1 ENLPTAIR
9 VPARRITYM
18 SGVNALTGGLRKGN
32 SNVVSSNKLN
42 FNKEF
47 CNNKPI
53 KLIQETRIKA
63 PTTIIPL
70 RKSTL
75 ANFSKVNTAPKSRT
89 RAIAHKDTQVKFK
102 SNPASNVVSSSK
114 LKSVSNKPTKPIQE
128 TRIKAPTTTVPLR
141 KPTIASLSKV
151 NTAPKSRTRATAHKD
166 TQVKFKSNPASLEEI
181 LSSKTANDADKK
193 RSQTLIGRGLRPK
206 STVGTANRINRM
218 TDLSRSRMTYSY
230 RVKKPCDSKTSGALR
245 VPRIPTKVSS
255 STRPLST
262 ARESLLMTPARRYPS
277 SITRRITTSYVNK
290 GVSVLGNIKANRL
303 TMISNLGQKNP
314 EITPDSLLE
323 PMRNLKLRRLS
334 RKPIT
339 IDDLKP
345 SIDTPS
351 KLDEVLELAAS
362 IPLPPSPVSEHEAL
376 VNVDKQQKCEGDKE
390 PPNGSHLP
398 TVEEFRLFE
407 ELEKL
412 EKQLEQEISEVVTP
426 ANN

>member
-1 ENLPTAIR
+1 MPLSYPTKKENLPTAIR

-18 SGVNALTGGLRKGN
+18 SGGSALTGGLRKGN
-32 SNVVSSNKLN
+32 SHVSSNK
-42 FNKEF
+42 
-47 CNNKPI
+47 
-53 KLIQETRIKA
+53 ETRIKA
-63 PTTIIPL
+63 PTTTIPL
-70 RKSTL
+70 RKATIAS
-75 ANFSKVNTAPKSRT
+75 FSKVNTAPKSRT
-89 RAIAHKDTQVKFK
+89 RAIAHKDTQTKFK
-102 SNPASNVVSSSK
+102 SNTASNIVPSSK
-114 LKSVSNKPTKPIQE
+114 LKSVSNKPIKPIQE
-128 TRIKAPTTTVPLR
+128 TRIKAPTTTASLR

-151 NTAPKSRTRATAHKD
+151 NTAPKSRTRATTHKD

-245 VPRIPTKVSS
+245 VPRIPTKVDK
-255 STRPLST
+255 
-262 ARESLLMTPARRYPS
+262 LMYKKT
-277 SITRRITTSYVNK
+277 
-290 GVSVLGNIKANRL
+290 
-303 TMISNLGQKNP
+303 P

-351 KLDEVLELAAS
+351 KLDGVLELAAS

-412 EKQLEQEISEVVTP
+412 EKQLEQEISEVIKKI
-426 ANN
+426 